1 MTIKGGR
8 HRRAKRHTRRKTKH
22 HKRRRK
28 RRKTR
33 HHRGGGRPGIS
44 PIGGSPAA
52 PFGGSWGGKMAA
64 FPPGPMYKP
73 SQIGKVDALYYGKL
87 DQPLLPDPTNTF
99 GSGVTTSH
107 GKIKGGRKRRRGG
120 KKSRKGGRKSRKGG
134 RKSRKGGSK
143 SRKGGNPCGTNRH
156 GLDCIRCCQRTRGGP
171 CWDDKKGQRCS
182 TKCCDKYAY
191 FGGGKKTRK
200 GGRGRRR
207 RGGGVSTF
215 LANNVPGFSDVRDVY
230 WKGGEVLKDGYNTW
244 FGYNKADN
252 TSAGVQ
258 LIGREADV
266 VRPEMVNIPQKL
278 KSGALLAKK
287 YNVA

>member
-8 HRRAKRHTRRKTKH
+8 HRRAKRHTQRKTKH
-22 HKRRRK
+22 HKRRHK
-28 RRKTR
+28 KRKTR

-120 KKSRKGGRKSRKGG
+120 RKSRGGRKTRKGRKSRGG
-134 RKSRKGGSK
+134 R
-143 SRKGGNPCGTNRH
+143 
-156 GLDCIRCCQRTRGGP
+156 
-171 CWDDKKGQRCS
+171 
-182 TKCCDKYAY
+182 
-191 FGGGKKTRK
+191 KTRK

-258 LIGREADV
+258 PIGREADV
-266 VRPEMVNIPQKL
+266 VRPEMVNIPQNL

>member
-8 HRRAKRHTRRKTKH
+8 KSRHRRTKKHLRRKTKH
-22 HKRRRK
+22 HKRRHK
-28 RRKTR
+28 KRKTR

-44 PIGGSPAA
+44 PRGGSPAA
-52 PFGGSWGGKMAA
+52 PFSGRWGGKMAA

-73 SQIGKVDALYYGKL
+73 SQLGKVDALYYGKL

-107 GKIKGGRKRRRGG
+107 GKSRRGG
-120 KKSRKGGRKSRKGG
+120 RVGANCGKDKDCDTGEKCEQYEYGSNPKYQCVKKSS
-134 RKSRKGGSK
+134 GGSK
-143 SRKGGNPCGTNRH
+143 P
-156 GLDCIRCCQRTRGGP
+156 
-171 CWDDKKGQRCS
+171 
-182 TKCCDKYAY
+182 
-191 FGGGKKTRK
+191 RK

-244 FGYNKADN
+244 FGYDKADN

-258 LIGREADV
+258 PIGRSKDV
-266 VRPEMVNIPQKL
+266 VRPEIVDIPQKL
-278 KSGALLAKK
+278 KSGALSAKK
-287 YNVA
+287 YTVA

>member
-8 HRRAKRHTRRKTKH
+8 HKRAKRHTRRKTKH

-33 HHRGGGRPGIS
+33 RHRGGGRPGIS

-52 PFGGSWGGKMAA
+52 PFGGRWGGKMAA

-73 SQIGKVDALYYGKL
+73 SQLGKVDALYYGKL

-107 GKIKGGRKRRRGG
+107 GKIKGGRKRRGGRKSCKGKRKSRRGR
-120 KKSRKGGRKSRKGG
+120 KSRKGGRKSRKGG
-134 RKSRKGGSK
+134 RKSR
-143 SRKGGNPCGTNRH
+143 
-156 GLDCIRCCQRTRGGP
+156 RGGAVGAG
-171 CWDDKKGQRCS
+171 CVNTTDCD
-182 TKCCDKYAY
+182 TDEKCEQYEYGSNPKYQCVKNSS
-191 FGGGKKTRK
+191 G
-200 GGRGRRR
+200 GRRR

-258 LIGREADV
+258 PIGREADV

-278 KSGALLAKK
+278 KSGALSAKK
-287 YNVA
+287 YNAIQP

>member
-1 MTIKGGR
+1 
-8 HRRAKRHTRRKTKH
+8 
-22 HKRRRK
+22 
-28 RRKTR
+28 
-33 HHRGGGRPGIS
+33 
-44 PIGGSPAA
+44 
-52 PFGGSWGGKMAA
+52 MAA

-73 SQIGKVDALYYGKL
+73 SQLGKVDALYYGKL

-120 KKSRKGGRKSRKGG
+120 KKSRRGKRQSRKGG
-134 RKSRKGGSK
+134 KKGRKIRK
-143 SRKGGNPCGTNRH
+143 TRH
-156 GLDCIRCCQRTRGGP
+156 RGGKVGAA
-171 CWDDKKGQRCS
+171 CDNNDDCDSGEKCEQYEYGSNPKYQCVKKS
-182 TKCCDKYAY
+182 S
-191 FGGGKKTRK
+191 GGRKTR
-200 GGRGRRR
+200 RRRR

-258 LIGREADV
+258 PIGREADV
-266 VRPEMVNIPQKL
+266 VRPEIVNIPQKL
-278 KSGALLAKK
+278 KSGALSAKK

>member
-8 HRRAKRHTRRKTKH
+8 KLRHRRTKRHYRRKTKH
-22 HKRRRK
+22 HKRRHK
-28 RRKTR
+28 KRKTR

-44 PIGGSPAA
+44 PRGGSPAA
-52 PFGGSWGGKMAA
+52 PFSGRWGGKMAA

-73 SQIGKVDALYYGKL
+73 SQLGKVDALYYGKL

-107 GKIKGGRKRRRGG
+107 GKIKGGRKSRR
-120 KKSRKGGRKSRKGG
+120 GGRKSRRGG
-134 RKSRKGGSK
+134 RKSRRGGRK
-143 SRKGGNPCGTNRH
+143 SR
-156 GLDCIRCCQRTRGGP
+156 RGGR
-171 CWDDKKGQRCS
+171 KSRRGGKVGAN
-182 TKCCDKYAY
+182 CDKNSDCDSGEKCEQYLY
-191 FGGGKKTRK
+191 GPNPKYQCVKKSSGGGKPRK

-215 LANNVPGFSDVRDVY
+215 LSNNVPGFSDVRDVY

-244 FGYNKADN
+244 FGYDKVDN

-258 LIGREADV
+258 PIGKSKDV
-266 VRPEMVNIPQKL
+266 VRPEIVDIPQKL
-278 KSGALLAKK
+278 KTGSLSAKK
-287 YNVA
+287 YTVA

>member
-52 PFGGSWGGKMAA
+52 PFGGRWGGKMAA

-120 KKSRKGGRKSRKGG
+120 RKSRKGG
-134 RKSRKGGSK
+134 RKSRKGG
-143 SRKGGNPCGTNRH
+143 NPCGDGRH
-156 GLDCIRCCQRTRGGP
+156 GLNCIRCCQKTRGGP
-171 CWDDKKGQRCS
+171 CWDDKKGKKC
-182 TKCCDKYAY
+182 TKKCCKQYGY
-191 FGGGKKTRK
+191 FGGRK
-200 GGRGRRR
+200 RR
-207 RGGGVSTF
+207 RGGRKS
-215 LANNVPGFSDVRDVY
+215 RR
-230 WKGGEVLKDGYNTW
+230 GG
-244 FGYNKADN
+244 
-252 TSAGVQ
+252 
-258 LIGREADV
+258 R
-266 VRPEMVNIPQKL
+266 
-278 KSGALLAKK
+278 KK
-287 YNVA
+287 